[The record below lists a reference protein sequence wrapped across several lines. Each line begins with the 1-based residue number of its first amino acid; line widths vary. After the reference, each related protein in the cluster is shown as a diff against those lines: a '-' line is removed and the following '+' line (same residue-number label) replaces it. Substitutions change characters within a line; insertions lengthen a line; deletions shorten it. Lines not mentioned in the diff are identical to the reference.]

1 VVGVGDTAPAPA
13 RGEDSV
19 GGLIDLPARRSVSAV
34 YGARRIN
41 YIYIFDKDNIFIH
54 ILFNPP
60 IIIFFIPKF

>member
-34 YGARRIN
+34 YGARRI
-41 YIYIFDKDNIFIH
+41 
-54 ILFNPP
+54 
-60 IIIFFIPKF
+60 